1 MQPLGRM
8 LGRRDGEHIAAVAG
22 SEIEGD
28 ARVARRE
35 IGDLADV
42 DFVETAACDHA
53 EHASK
58 AN

>member
-1 MQPLGRM
+1 MYVIGRADPSLVFGHGPL
-8 LGRRDGEHIAAVAG
+8 
-22 SEIEGD
+22 SEPAI
-28 ARVARRE
+28 RRE